1 MQRKYSAS
9 RCIKSRFTSI
19 SATAGDGRLPGETS
33 VSSCME
39 WSCQAKIT
47 EHKAA
52 LAGGWIV
59 PQEDVSAFDV
69 PMYNSCVLGLAQSF
83 QNVSH
88 DLQNGFLPVCRVQC
102 CQIFGVKGCEQLHAQ
117 KEAHGG
123 ILTAFAAERDGS
135 GIEKPDHGFGLGSQL
150 LMVLNL

>member
-1 MQRKYSAS
+1 
-9 RCIKSRFTSI
+9 
-19 SATAGDGRLPGETS
+19 
-33 VSSCME
+33 ME

-52 LAGGWIV
+52 LAGGWIM

-69 PMYNSCVLGLAQSF
+69 PMYNSRVLGLAQSF

-102 CQIFGVKGCEQLHAQ
+102 GQIFGVKGCEQFHPQ

-123 ILTAFAAERDGS
+123 VLTAFAARS
-135 GIEKPDHGFGLGSQL
+135 GIIKFNNGVCLVRQL
-150 LMVLNL
+150 LMMMHL

>member
-1 MQRKYSAS
+1 MVSG
-9 RCIKSRFTSI
+9 T
-19 SATAGDGRLPGETS
+19 TDGEETS
-33 VSSCME
+33 VGSCME
-39 WSCQAKIT
+39 WSCQAKIA

-52 LAGGWIV
+52 LTGGWIV
-59 PQEDVSAFDV
+59 PQENVSAFDV
-69 PMYNSCVLGLAQSF
+69 SMYNSGILGLAQCL
-83 QNVSH
+83 QYALH